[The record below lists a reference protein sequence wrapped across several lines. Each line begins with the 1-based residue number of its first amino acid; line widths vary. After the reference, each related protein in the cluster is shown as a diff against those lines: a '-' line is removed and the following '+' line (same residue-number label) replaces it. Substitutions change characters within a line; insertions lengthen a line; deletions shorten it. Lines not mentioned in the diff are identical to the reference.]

1 MDRDLSYAVAIG
13 AILLVLTFWMT
24 CAKAALLV
32 FVAIR
37 NLMQPILV
45 VAYDYALLSRNYVLH
60 HILVFAWN
68 RRLFSA
74 LDILLPRMRQSPISI
89 QYRIL
94 HQKLVI
100 ASVVHHFRQTST
112 LKLDLI
118 ERYSI
123 SQKDLM
129 LSLEEI
135 LNEEYSEVL
144 QWILANRKSEEALNE
159 LFRKRNVVQYVRTKQ
174 EARRRTANNAPTQ
187 FGDGIAP
194 RGMSYGEYMGAI
206 ADEYNIHLGPL
217 STLRPWFAAEQM
229 KVFCDRVSDL
239 ERRWFEGT
247 LLMEEYTLEAKRIR
261 DLVDTHLMNDGH
273 TTDLDWI
280 KQRLLN
286 LENLVGG
293 LGGSGR
299 FVMKL

>member
-13 AILLVLTFWMT
+13 AILLVLAFWMT

-74 LDILLPRMRQSPISI
+74 LDILLPRMKQSPISI

-100 ASVVHHFRQTST
+100 ASIIHHFRQTST

-123 SQKDLM
+123 SHKDLM

-144 QWILANRKSEEALNE
+144 Q
-159 LFRKRNVVQYVRTKQ
+159 
-174 EARRRTANNAPTQ
+174 
-187 FGDGIAP
+187 
-194 RGMSYGEYMGAI
+194 
-206 ADEYNIHLGPL
+206 
-217 STLRPWFAAEQM
+217 
-229 KVFCDRVSDL
+229 
-239 ERRWFEGT
+239 
-247 LLMEEYTLEAKRIR
+247 
-261 DLVDTHLMNDGH
+261 
-273 TTDLDWI
+273 
-280 KQRLLN
+280 
-286 LENLVGG
+286 
-293 LGGSGR
+293 
-299 FVMKL
+299 